1 MTGQVWV
8 QREVKSTK
16 VSLASRVRGVKPS
29 FTMNK
34 GMASEQLEIA
44 QVKAKTQWKP
54 KE

>member
-1 MTGQVWV
+1 MTGQIWV

-16 VSLASRVRGVKPS
+16 VCLASRVHGVKPS

-34 GMASEQLEIA
+34 EMASEGLETA
-44 QVKAKTQWKP
+44 RAKKKTQWKP

>member
-16 VSLASRVRGVKPS
+16 VSLVSRVHGVKPS

-34 GMASEQLEIA
+34 EMASERLEIA
-44 QVKAKTQWKP
+44 QAKKKTQWKP